1 MFNDYEILEN
11 SFEMKAPIYPDNFL
25 PTIKI
30 ELPDSFTNQE
40 EKPNNQL
47 FAPLTLGEVI
57 TKPSINYI
65 AQTEMKSIKKDEA
78 KKESIFVGRKRGR
91 QSTKSTG
98 GHNRFSDDN
107 LRRKVK
113 RLVLNNTKKFIN
125 KKINII
131 YEGNIGNSISK
142 KELLTINQKQVI
154 DSTVQFNKDFLG
166 KNLGDIFSENIS
178 EKYTI
183 YPPEYNKKIINDL
196 KNEKDL
202 NKRQYFNNLFNI
214 NFLGCL
220 EHFRGTKK
228 IDELEGLSGFD
239 DIKKIYENDKN
250 YFETLIYYIMNYET
264 ITNKKIKRKRKK
276 KKNTEENK

>member
-1 MFNDYEILEN
+1 MFNDLYNLEN
-11 SFEMKAPIYPDNFL
+11 SFEMKTPIYPNYFP
-25 PTIKI
+25 PTITI
-30 ELPDSFTNQE
+30 ELPNDINKQE
-40 EKPNNQL
+40 EKCNNQL
-47 FAPLTLGEVI
+47 FAPLSLGENI

-65 AQTEMKSIKKDEA
+65 AQTEIKNTKKDET
-78 KKESIFVGRKRGR
+78 KKELTTIGKKRGR
-91 QSTKSTG
+91 QSAKSIG

-131 YEGNIGNSISK
+131 YEGNICSTISK
-142 KELLTINQKQVI
+142 KELLTINQKQVV

-166 KNLGDIFSENIS
+166 KNLGDIFSEDIS
-178 EKYTI
+178 EKYTM
-183 YPPEYNKKIINDL
+183 YPPEHNKAIINDL

-228 IDELEGLSGFD
+228 IEELEGLSGFD
-239 DIKKIYENDKN
+239 DIKKIYENDK
-250 YFETLIYYIMNYET
+250 YYCETLIYYIMNYET
-264 ITNKKIKRKRKK
+264 ITNKKIKRNKNKK
-276 KKNTEENK
+276 